1 MVTYVHYWY
10 RAPGSSEDAEIATD
24 RWPDKAPQDVLPLI
38 GSVGSANKVTP
49 DDPDEHGDTRE
60 FEVPGVVVGAITY
73 WPDNPQAT
81 ASNMLIVSVANLDET
96 A

>member
-1 MVTYVHYWY
+1 MAGQGPARRTT
-10 RAPGSSEDAEIATD
+10 SD
-24 RWPDKAPQDVLPLI
+24 RFGGKRNQSGA
-38 GSVGSANKVTP
+38 

-60 FEVPGVVVGAITY
+60 FEVPGVVVGPITY